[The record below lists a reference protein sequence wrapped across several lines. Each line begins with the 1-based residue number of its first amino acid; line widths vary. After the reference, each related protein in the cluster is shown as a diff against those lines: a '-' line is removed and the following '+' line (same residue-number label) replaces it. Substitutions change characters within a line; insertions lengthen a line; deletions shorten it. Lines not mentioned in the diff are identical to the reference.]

1 MQDIRSAAGTVSGMR
16 RWITGLSAATLLTVG
31 LLAWSTLDKSQDCG
45 GVRLETL
52 LCPQEEE
59 LINLPDRGEMQRTF
73 LNARGGTFTVY
84 ATDLLEQDQTVL
96 VDLVGGPTSSTG
108 DPVIDRFVLEAQQYL
123 TQQPQNSPVPLEL
136 HALAGT
142 TDAVPSAW
150 KVIAPLVSLMF
161 GDELTTS
168 GPLRLFVTDERD
180 SDLSQIDVL
189 LGSYGCATAEHQRMR
204 QEGRAT
210 GATYRLDMCQGKP
223 GLYLDMWQYLHLPG
237 GDDPG
242 GLMQT
247 ISDEVMTVWQ
257 HQVQPSIR
265 SGTTVPFW
273 AYEGSQTLP
282 YMLYSSARL
291 GQPTHDGISEDCR
304 RVGLAGV
311 AWEGYV
317 AGAQQSCPHQ
327 LGSMAM
333 IMLVSRVGVE
343 KVLEYFRAD
352 SSIPHEQRFA
362 AMAGEDIE
370 QFGERFEDW
379 LDRRDSTGFAQGG
392 TLAADGSEYRELTR
406 RWLAP

>member
-1 MQDIRSAAGTVSGMR
+1 MR
-16 RWITGLSAATLLTVG
+16 RWIPALTAAALVTVG
-31 LLAWSTLDKSQDCG
+31 FLAWLTLDRSGDCG
-45 GVRLETL
+45 GERLEAL
-52 LCPQEEE
+52 LCPQDEK
-59 LINLPDRGEMQRTF
+59 LINLPDRGMELRTF
-73 LNARGGTFTVY
+73 PNARGAAFTVN
-84 ATDLLEQDQTVL
+84 ATDLLVQDRPVL
-96 VDLVGGPTSSTG
+96 IDLDGGPASSTG
-108 DPVIDRFVLEAQQYL
+108 DPVIDRFVLEAQQYV
-123 TQQPQNSPVPLEL
+123 TQKPRNVAVPLEL
-136 HALAGT
+136 HALVGT
-142 TDAVPSAW
+142 TDAVPAAW
-150 KVIAPLVSLMF
+150 KAIAPLVSNMF
-161 GDELTTS
+161 GADLSMS

-180 SDLSQIDVL
+180 SDLSKIDQL
-189 LGSYGCATAEHQRMR
+189 LGSYGCVTSEHQRIR

-210 GATYRLDMCQGKP
+210 GATYNLDMCQGKP

-265 SGTTVPFW
+265 SGTTIPFW

-282 YMLYSSARL
+282 YMLYSSARI

-352 SSIPHEQRFA
+352 SAIPHEQRFA
-362 AMAGEDIE
+362 AMAGEDME
-370 QFGERFEDW
+370 VFGERFEDW
-379 LDRRDSTGFAQGG
+379 LDRRESTGFGRGG
-392 TLAADGSEYRELTR
+392 TLATDGSEYRELTR

>member
-1 MQDIRSAAGTVSGMR
+1 
-16 RWITGLSAATLLTVG
+16 
-31 LLAWSTLDKSQDCG
+31 
-45 GVRLETL
+45 
-52 LCPQEEE
+52 
-59 LINLPDRGEMQRTF
+59 
-73 LNARGGTFTVY
+73 
-84 ATDLLEQDQTVL
+84 
-96 VDLVGGPTSSTG
+96 
-108 DPVIDRFVLEAQQYL
+108 
-123 TQQPQNSPVPLEL
+123 
-136 HALAGT
+136 
-142 TDAVPSAW
+142 
-150 KVIAPLVSLMF
+150 MF
-161 GDELTTS
+161 GADLSMS
-168 GPLRLFVTDERD
+168 GPLRFFVTDERD
-180 SDLSQIDVL
+180 SDLSKIDQL
-189 LGSYGCATAEHQRMR
+189 LGSYGCTTSEIQRIR

-210 GATYRLDMCQGKP
+210 GATYNLDMCQGDP

-291 GQPTHDGISEDCR
+291 GHPTHDGISEDCR
-304 RVGLAGV
+304 RAGLAGV
-311 AWEGYV
+311 TWEGYV

-352 SSIPHEQRFA
+352 SAIPHEERFA
-362 AMAGEDIE
+362 AMAGEDME
-370 QFGERFEDW
+370 EFGERFEDW
-379 LDRRDSTGFAQGG
+379 LDRRESTGFGRGG
-392 TLAADGSEYRELTR
+392 TLATDGSEYRELTR

>member
-1 MQDIRSAAGTVSGMR
+1 
-16 RWITGLSAATLLTVG
+16 
-31 LLAWSTLDKSQDCG
+31 
-45 GVRLETL
+45 
-52 LCPQEEE
+52 
-59 LINLPDRGEMQRTF
+59 
-73 LNARGGTFTVY
+73 
-84 ATDLLEQDQTVL
+84 
-96 VDLVGGPTSSTG
+96 
-108 DPVIDRFVLEAQQYL
+108 
-123 TQQPQNSPVPLEL
+123 LEL
-136 HALAGT
+136 HALEGT
-142 TDAVPSAW
+142 TDAVPEAW
-150 KVIAPLVSLMF
+150 KAIAPLVSNMF
-161 GDELTTS
+161 GDDLSAS
-168 GPLRLFVTDERD
+168 GPLRFFVTDERD
-180 SDLSQIDVL
+180 SELTQIDQL

-242 GLMQT
+242 GLIQT

-304 RVGLAGV
+304 QVGLAGV

-343 KVLEYFRAD
+343 KVLEYFRSD
-352 SSIPHEQRFA
+352 SAIPHEERFA

-370 QFGERFEDW
+370 KFGERFEDW
-379 LDRRDSTGFAQGG
+379 LDRRESTGFGRGG
-392 TLAADGSEYRELTR
+392 TLAADGAEYRELTR